1 MRAGIDLSNPMR
13 DRPWRGRMTR
23 LGAHMATQ
31 RSIEPGDGWL
41 EAEQASGRRGLST
54 EAGGVGAV
62 AGFGPAAD
70 GRRAGLRA
78 NLRVDPVYVVLHRL
92 LGEHQPGGDF
102 AVGVPGCDER
112 HDFGLSRRKAK
123 WVSCTGCRG
132 GPHSTSD
139 RVYGSELR
147 GMVSKVTPCRTR
159 FRWRLS
165 CNDVHPN
172 ARHGR
177 YPCRGPLSPG
187 GASR

>member
-1 MRAGIDLSNPMR
+1 MRAGTDLSTVLTWFVSLAPFGS
-13 DRPWRGRMTR
+13 WS
-23 LGAHMATQ
+23 AC
-31 RSIEPGDGWL
+31 
-41 EAEQASGRRGLST
+41 EQAGGFPAGMAQVST
-54 EAGGVGAV
+54 EAGGASAV
-62 AGFGPAAD
+62 AGFGPADD

-78 NLRVDPVYVVLHRL
+78 DLCVDPVYVVLHRL

-102 AVGVPGCDER
+102 AVGVPVCDER

-139 RVYGSELR
+139 RVYSSELR
-147 GMVSKVTPCRTR
+147 GMVSNVTPGRTR

-172 ARHGR
+172 T
-177 YPCRGPLSPG
+177 
-187 GASR
+187 